1 MIVGSLSFGHGPG
14 LVREA
19 VVFLPHAGFGDT
31 VLDPEGD
38 DGGEDADEEDRAPIG
53 LWEDEA
59 GEEGSGRVS
68 DGPGGWA
75 DRDGPGAE
83 FGGPGLGD
91 EGGAGVPFAAHAK
104 SENEAE
110 DGEHEDRGGKARG
123 EGA

>member
-19 VVFLPHAGFGDT
+19 VAFLPHAGFGDT

-38 DGGEDADEEDRAPIG
+38 DGGEDADEADRAPIG
-53 LWEDEA
+53 IVQDDARDE
-59 GEEGSGRVS
+59 GRERGS
-68 DGPGGWA
+68 DGPGGWD
-75 DRDGPGAE
+75 DREGPGAE
-83 FGGPGLGD
+83 FGWPGFGD

-110 DGEHEDRGGKARG
+110 
-123 EGA
+123 